1 MTAVFATGNDA
12 EARRYAS
19 IVVDAN
25 TGRIL
30 HGENIDRRVYPASLT
45 KMMTLYMTFE
55 ALQRGKL
62 KLNQRLKVSRRAA
75 GQTPSR
81 LGLRAGQRITV
92 KDAILAMITKSA
104 NDAATV
110 LAEAIA
116 GSEAKFAKRMTAKA
130 RSLGMLKTTFRN
142 ASGLPNR
149 RQLTTARDMARLSRA
164 LLNDYQA
171 YYRYF
176 STKRFTYGKRT
187 HRNHNALLTS
197 YQGTDGIKT
206 GYIRASGFN
215 VAVSVKRNGERL
227 IGVVFGGRTAT
238 TRNKHAVKLL
248 NKGFGRLAARE
259 KAKWPRQY
267 ESRWPLLDAPLPK
280 PNPMRAKQPPVR
292 TAKAGPGTATSGPS
306 VPTPPAKPIV
316 ANARQWGV
324 QVGAFSA
331 LNAAQNAGYQAA
343 AVTKL
348 ATNRNVTV
356 VRVAND
362 KGAVYRAWLSRLN
375 ERQARQLCNEL
386 IAKQMPC
393 ALVLPS
399 GEVTFKLAAQ

>member
-1 MTAVFATGNDA
+1 MTAAFAAGNDA
-12 EARRYAS
+12 DARRYAS

-55 ALQRGKL
+55 ALQRGQL

-110 LAEAIA
+110 LAEGIA

-164 LLNDYQA
+164 LLDDYQA

-176 STKRFTYGKRT
+176 STKRFTFGKRT
-187 HRNHNALLTS
+187 HRNHNTLLST

-215 VAVSVKRNGERL
+215 VAVSVQRDGERL

-259 KAKWPRQY
+259 RAKSPRQY

-280 PNPMRAKQPPVR
+280 PNPNRVKPPVR

-306 VPTPPAKPIV
+306 VPTPPSRPVV

-331 LNAAQNAGYQAA
+331 LHAAQNAAYQAA

-348 ATNRNVTV
+348 ATNRNVKV
-356 VRVAND
+356 VRVANHN
-362 KGAVYRAWLSRLN
+362 GAVYRAWLARLN
-375 ERQARQLCNEL
+375 EGQARQLCNEL

-393 ALVLPS
+393 ALVLPN